1 MPQLPEYIITTQKIP
16 THLQKPNILSK
27 VFRPAQFPYRTLK
40 DKTPKNK
47 TTYKSDSL
55 IKKNQ

>member
-16 THLQKPNILSK
+16 THLQNPIYYQKCLDT
-27 VFRPAQFPYRTLK
+27 AQFPYRTLK

-47 TTYKSDSL
+47 TTYKSDLL